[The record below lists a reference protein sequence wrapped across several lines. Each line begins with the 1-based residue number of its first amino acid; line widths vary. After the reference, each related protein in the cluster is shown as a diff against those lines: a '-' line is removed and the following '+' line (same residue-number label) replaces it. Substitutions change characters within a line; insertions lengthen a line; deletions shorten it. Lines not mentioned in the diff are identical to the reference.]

1 MKSLARKLVYVLAAA
16 MVLFAGLVLL
26 IDGHLPASAPSN
38 VPEFYSLSP
47 LSDALVAIDA
57 RGQVDLAELKKRHAS
72 LEGFVAS
79 LSKFT
84 PETRPELFPT
94 VEARLAYWLNA
105 YHAAVLLELMDTRST
120 KSSASDE
127 LFHTVNVGGKSL
139 TRWSM
144 YRNTLSQSG
153 DARVYFS
160 IATGEK
166 GRGVLDGAPFDAD
179 SLDLQLDD
187 AMRRFVRRR
196 DHVTIEGTKVKLSVL
211 FKEHQDEIL
220 AALPDERK
228 NVLQIV
234 WAYLPEA
241 CENAGCDTRA
251 DLDRACG
258 NKFDSCQVEYV
269 KVDPTLSIKN

>member
-1 MKSLARKLVYVLAAA
+1 MRKLVYAMAVAMLLFAAA
-16 MVLFAGLVLL
+16 VLFV
-26 IDGHLPASAPSN
+26 DGHLPASVPADAPA
-38 VPEFYSLSP
+38 YSLTP
-47 LSDALVAIDA
+47 LSEALVAVDA
-57 RGQVDLAELKKRHAS
+57 KGQVDLLELKKRHAA

-79 LSKFT
+79 LAATS
-84 PETRPELFPT
+84 PDTRPELFPT

-105 YHAAVLLELMDTRST
+105 YHAAVLLELMDTRSS
-120 KSSASDE
+120 KSTPSDE
-127 LFHTVNVGGKSL
+127 LLRTVAIGGKRV

-153 DARVYFS
+153 DARVFFS

-196 DHVTIEGTKVKLSVL
+196 DHVTIEGGKVKLSVL
-211 FKEHQDEIL
+211 FQEHRDEIL

-241 CENAGCDTRA
+241 CENASCDTRA

-258 NKFDSCQVEYV
+258 NKFDSCAVEYLPI
-269 KVDPTLSIKN
+269 DSTLTIKN